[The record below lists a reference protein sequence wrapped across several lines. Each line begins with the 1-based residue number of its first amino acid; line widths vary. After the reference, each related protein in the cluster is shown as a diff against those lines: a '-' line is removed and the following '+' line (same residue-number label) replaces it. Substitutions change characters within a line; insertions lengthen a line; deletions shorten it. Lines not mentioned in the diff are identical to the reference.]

1 MRNVF
6 ELLPIRKMAEKEEL
20 EKKLGDG
27 VVNTIRPKIP
37 YVPCGHFHNPEI
49 IIRPATYKG
58 HYAKEEKTK

>member
-20 EKKLGDG
+20 EKLLGDG
-27 VVNTIRPKIP
+27 IVYAIHLKIAYP
-37 YVPCGHFHNPEI
+37 AGSIHEK

-58 HYAKEEKTK
+58 HYGVEEQNE